1 MSDHLSKLI
10 LNRVYSWLIFRC
22 STAHDRA
29 CLSSAWN
36 LVTNWAGYFGELAAK
51 QNLDDATLIDRVDRW
66 IEDLLTFVSYQS
78 PHVLGVKLRK
88 TLMKDAL

>member
-1 MSDHLSKLI
+1 MSEHLSKLI
-10 LNRVYSWLIFRC
+10 LTRVYSWLVFRC

-29 CLSSAWN
+29 CLLAAWN
-36 LVTNWAGYFGELAAK
+36 LVTNWSAHFGNIAAK

-78 PHVLGVKLRK
+78 PRALGMKLRRV
-88 TLMKDAL
+88 LLSAR